1 MNSSLVIND
10 YLEYFEFNKFL
21 DKTDEEILDFI
32 KSTAQIIEKERVISK
47 KTKLKEAVIVKE
59 IESW

>member
-59 IESW
+59 IES